1 VIFRRP
7 EHEQAAP
14 NLHCGKRYSE
24 GHGAILERL
33 GYRGGQQQP
42 RQHQREQEQTHRAAV
57 GIEPVGDPCS
67 VDPRPPHRQHQKREL
82 HRSERRQVFEQAVR
96 ELGDGKDEHQVKKQL
111 DVGDAMVFVSR
122 LGSQMVG
129 ARSERV
135 RVARISRH

>member
-1 VIFRRP
+1 VV
-7 EHEQAAP
+7 Q
-14 NLHCGKRYSE
+14 
-24 GHGAILERL
+24 
-33 GYRGGQQQP
+33 
-42 RQHQREQEQTHRAAV
+42 
-57 GIEPVGDPCS
+57 
-67 VDPRPPHRQHQKREL
+67 
-82 HRSERRQVFEQAVR
+82 QAVR